1 MIWIFVPMLLPAEAV
16 APRGGSADNEA
27 REELVMMRGEM
38 DTMVEAMLT
47 MQEQMTAL
55 EREISNLQFVS
66 AAPAEIQDGQDGSG
80 VAVASL
86 GPNTLADRY
95 AEVVNVA
102 DRRNL
107 NFGLEIASPRFLIET
122 FGMPREPMG
131 ADCAAPTNGRLTSR
145 LETRQVGEFDVTM
158 LKPALDSLEQV
169 LANIERA
176 DPELHARIHTAGAT
190 CARWVRG
197 STTSVSNHSFGL
209 AIDLTIDGVLDGF
222 GDGRTQLGLTIL
234 ADFFNAEGW
243 YWGAAFGREDSMH
256 FEVGRAKVEQW
267 VAEGSL

>member
-1 MIWIFVPMLLPAEAV
+1 MLLPGAAV
-16 APRGGSADNEA
+16 VTGGGAADNEA
-27 REELVMMRGEM
+27 REELMLMRGEM
-38 DTMVEAMLT
+38 DTLVEAVLT
-47 MQEQMTAL
+47 MREEVAAL
-55 EREISNLQFVS
+55 ETQISNLQFAS
-66 AAPAEIQDGQDGSG
+66 AAPSPLQDGQDGSG
-80 VAVASL
+80 VAVMSL
-86 GPNTLADRY
+86 GPNTLAERY

-131 ADCAAPTNGRLTSR
+131 ADCQQPTNPRLTAK
-145 LETRQVGEFDVTM
+145 LETRRVGEFDVTM
-158 LKPALDSLEQV
+158 LVPALDSLEQV

-267 VAEGSL
+267 VAEGLL